1 MAHKGIWL
9 PTTPPQGG
17 CHGGWPRV
25 AAFVFLDCVSVSA
38 VTGCLFCGVRG
49 VGVGAWPV
57 AGQVREAGHEQPH
70 LPALLL
76 PGTTSCCGCPPSA
89 SSLPWA
95 WPGRGANDLA
105 GTSPHL
111 DPLGQG
117 RLTWAQP
124 WFPDRWVLCS
134 PLPHSS
140 PGRWMGGCC
149 GREGCGAEL
158 GPPSSPRQWMP
169 TAGQKGGS
177 KEWGISLFRARK

>member
-1 MAHKGIWL
+1 MG
-9 PTTPPQGG
+9 
-17 CHGGWPRV
+17 
-25 AAFVFLDCVSVSA
+25 AFVFPDCVSVSA

-76 PGTTSCCGCPPSA
+76 PGTTSYCGCPPSA

-117 RLTWAQP
+117 RLTWAQA
-124 WFPDRWVLCS
+124 WVPDRWVLCS
-134 PLPHSS
+134 PHPPPPRKTPHQ
-140 PGRWMGGCC
+140 GDGG
-149 GREGCGAEL
+149 GGVGWGLGAAAREGAREGAR
-158 GPPSSPRQWMP
+158 G
-169 TAGQKGGS
+169 
-177 KEWGISLFRARK
+177 RARAPFLSQTVDAYSRA

>member
-1 MAHKGIWL
+1 MG
-9 PTTPPQGG
+9 
-17 CHGGWPRV
+17 
-25 AAFVFLDCVSVSA
+25 AFVFPDCVSVSA

-76 PGTTSCCGCPPSA
+76 PGTTSYCGCPPSA

-117 RLTWAQP
+117 RLTWAQA
-124 WFPDRWVLCS
+124 WVPDRWVLCS
-134 PLPHSS
+134 PPPPAKHLTREMAGVGWGGGWVLR
-140 PGRWMGGCC
+140 PGRGP
-149 GREGCGAEL
+149 GRGRGAEL
-158 GPPSSPRQWMP
+158 GPPSSPRQ
-169 TAGQKGGS
+169 
-177 KEWGISLFRARK
+177 